1 MLNINK
7 ICKKSYLYKLFK
19 IIFMKSKIYTALWIF
34 LTCAFTTTA
43 QLKITEISYN
53 PPESGTDSLE
63 YIELYNS
70 SSSVLN
76 LKDFKFT
83 KGVEHTFS
91 EVLMEPDSYLVIAIN
106 AEAYFRN
113 FGLEAIQWTKGALKN
128 SGEIIAIAN
137 ASGVEV
143 ISVDFKNVHPWP
155 SAAEGTDG
163 NGRSIELCNPEADPN
178 DGNNWKVSENDLGFV
193 INGKQVYGTPGA
205 KNSISCGIDPDFTIE
220 VSLGIYTPKDITIDV
235 GQTVRWINVEGNNN
249 INGDKSIFPNNPIS
263 FFNDNPSPEL
273 WTFDFKFDV
282 AGFYE
287 YQSDIYAPN
296 SKGSITVLKEEVVD
310 LYPLRSIPE
319 VKGVN
324 SEGIADSLGIKCAL
338 VGIVHTINFRTSGL
352 QFVITDEQNKGFAI
366 FSPSSTFG
374 YDVTPGDAV
383 EVKGHIDQ
391 FRGLSQLVLDSLK
404 VLSVNNPLVNVK
416 AVIEFEEEDES
427 SYIQIQDVSFK
438 DKTQWNPS
446 GTGFN
451 VEVTNGTID
460 YNVRI
465 VNTSDAFSAPLPA
478 GQTFNIT
485 GVLSQF
491 AGNSAPF
498 TGGYQ
503 LQPSY
508 ITDFQALTSVDNTGV
523 LFEVSLA
530 PNPVTHQV
538 RIVSDIVPQKIVI
551 LDARGEELSVLPGKD
566 LVEFSAMN
574 PGVYFMKLYFG
585 NTVITK
591 KIIKL

>member
-19 IIFMKSKIYTALWIF
+19 FIFMKTKIYTALWI
-34 LTCAFTTTA
+34 LLSCAFTTTA

-53 PPESGTDSLE
+53 PPEAGTDSLE

-83 KGVEHTFS
+83 KGVDHTFS
-91 EVLMEPDSYLVIAIN
+91 EILMDPDTYLVIAVN
-106 AEAYFRN
+106 EGAFLRN
-113 FGLEAIQWTKGALKN
+113 YGLEAIQWTGGALN
-128 SGEIIAIAN
+128 NNGEIIAIAN

-143 ISVDFKNVHPWP
+143 ISVDYKDVSPWP
-155 SAAEGTDG
+155 GAAEGTDG
-163 NGRSIELCNPEADPN
+163 NGRSIELCNPNADPN
-178 DGNNWKVSENDLGFV
+178 DGNNWKVSENDLGFA
-193 INGKQVYGTPGA
+193 INGKQMYGTPGT
-205 KNSISCGIDPDFTIE
+205 KNSISCGVDPDFIVD
-220 VSLGIYTPKDITIDV
+220 VSLGNFTPKDITIDV
-235 GQTVRWINVEGNNN
+235 GQIVRWTNVEGNNN
-249 INGDKSIFPNNPIS
+249 INGDKNIFPDNPVS
-263 FFNDNPSPEL
+263 FFNDNPSPEI
-273 WTFDFKFDV
+273 WTFDFKFEV
-282 AGFYE
+282 PGFYE

-296 SKGSITVLKEEVVD
+296 SKGSITVLKEKVVD

-324 SEGIADSLGIKCAL
+324 SEGVADSLGKKCAL
-338 VGIVHTINFRTSGL
+338 VGVVHSINFRTSGL
-352 QFVITDEQNKGFAI
+352 QFVIVDEQNKGFAI
-366 FSPSSTFG
+366 FSPSVTFG
-374 YDVTPGDAV
+374 YNVTPGDAI
-383 EVKGHIDQ
+383 EVKGHVDQ

-404 VLSVNNPLVNVK
+404 VLSVDNPLVNVK
-416 AVIEFEEEDES
+416 PVIEFEEDDES
-427 SYIQIQDVSFK
+427 SYVQIQNVSFK
-438 DKTQWNPS
+438 DNTQWNPVGS
-446 GTGFN
+446 GFN
-451 VEVTNGTID
+451 VEVTNGTVD

-465 VNTSDAFSAPLPA
+465 VNTSDAFDAPLPS

-508 ITDFQALTSVDNTGV
+508 ITDFQALTSVDNTDV
-523 LFEVSLA
+523 QVDVSLA

-538 RIVSDIVPQKIVI
+538 KIVSDIVPQKIVI
-551 LDARGEELSVLPGKD
+551 IDARGEEISVLPGSNS
-566 LVEFSAMN
+566 VEFSTMN
-574 PGVYFMKLYFG
+574 PGMYFIKLYFG

>member
-1 MLNINK
+1 
-7 ICKKSYLYKLFK
+7 
-19 IIFMKSKIYTALWIF
+19 MKTKIYTVLWIF
-34 LTCAFTTTA
+34 LSFAFTTTA

-91 EVLMEPDSYLVIAIN
+91 EIIMEPDSYLVIAIN

-128 SGEIIAIAN
+128 SGEIIAIAD

-143 ISVDFKNVHPWP
+143 ISVDYKNVLPWP
-155 SAAEGTDG
+155 GAAEGTDG

-178 DGNNWKVSENDLGFV
+178 DGNNWKVSENDLGFA
-193 INGKQVYGTPGA
+193 INGKQVYGTPGSE
-205 KNSISCGIDPDFTIE
+205 NSVSCGVDPDYTVD
-220 VSLGIYTPKDITIDV
+220 VSLGVFTPKDITIQV
-235 GQTVRWINVEGNNN
+235 GETVRWINVDGNNN
-249 INGDKSIFPNNPIS
+249 INGDKSIFPDNPIS

-273 WTFDFKFDV
+273 WTFDFKFE
-282 AGFYE
+282 APGFYE

-296 SKGSITVLKEEVVD
+296 SKGSITVIKEEVVD

-338 VGIVHTINFRTSGL
+338 VGVVHTINFRTSGL

-404 VLSVNNPLVNVK
+404 VLSVDNPLVNVK
-416 AVIEFEEEDES
+416 PVIEFEEADES
-427 SYIQIQDVSFK
+427 SYVQIQNVSFK
-438 DKTQWNPS
+438 DPEEWNPV

-451 VEVTNGTID
+451 VEVTNGTVD
-460 YNVRI
+460 FNVRI
-465 VNTSDAFSAPLPA
+465 VNTSDAFSAPIPA
-478 GQTFNIT
+478 GQTFNII
-485 GVLSQF
+485 GILSQF

-498 TGGYQ
+498 VGGYQ

-508 ITDFQALTSVDNTGV
+508 ITDFQALTSVDNTEK
-523 LFEVSLA
+523 FIEVSLA

-538 RIVSDIVPQKIVI
+538 RILSDAVPQKIAI
-551 LDARGEELSVLPGKD
+551 MDARGAELLVLPGKESI
-566 LVEFSAMN
+566 EFSAMK
-574 PGVYFMKLYFG
+574 PGMYFIKLYFG
-585 NTVITK
+585 NKVITK